1 MKVNGGTAVAAAPA
15 LSIRHPGGFTLI
27 EMLVA
32 LAILAIAL
40 AAVQRSVMVSL
51 DNAFELKQRLLA
63 SWVADNRLAEI
74 RATRVLPPAGE
85 TSGTEHQ
92 AGITFHWNSQVSTT
106 PNPYV
111 ERVEIRVSAAAGGEH
126 ALAILVGYL
135 VNR

>member
-1 MKVNGGTAVAAAPA
+1 MRARG
-15 LSIRHPGGFTLI
+15 IRGFTLI

-40 AAVQRSVMVSL
+40 AAVQRAVSVSL

-63 SWVADNRLAEI
+63 SWVADNRLAEL
-74 RATRVLPPAGE
+74 RALRVLPPTGE
-85 TSGTEHQ
+85 TRGEEIQ
-92 AGITFHWNSQVSTT
+92 AGIRFHWQSQVSTT

-111 ERVEIRVSAAAGGEH
+111 ERVEIRVGTAADNPH

-135 VNR
+135 VSR

>member
-1 MKVNGGTAVAAAPA
+1 MRLRAAPV
-15 LSIRHPGGFTLI
+15 PGFTLI

-40 AAVQRSVMVSL
+40 AAVQRSVMASM

-63 SWVADNRLAEI
+63 SWVADNRLAEL
-74 RATRVLPPAGE
+74 RATRQLPPTGE
-85 TSGTEHQ
+85 TSGTETQ
-92 AGITFHWNSQVSTT
+92 AGITFHWTSEVGTT

-111 ERVEIRVSAAAGGEH
+111 ERVEIRVAAVAGGQH

>member
-1 MKVNGGTAVAAAPA
+1 MKPRGGGPR
-15 LSIRHPGGFTLI
+15 IRRLLCGGFTLI

-40 AAVQRSVMVSL
+40 AAVQRAVSGSL

-63 SWVADNRLAEI
+63 SWVADNRLAEL
-74 RATRVLPPAGE
+74 RATRVLPPSGE
-85 TSGTEHQ
+85 IRGEEIQ
-92 AGITFHWNSQVSTT
+92 AGITFHWKSQVSGT

-111 ERVEIRVSAAAGGEH
+111 ERVEIRVAATADSEH
-126 ALAILVGYL
+126 ALATLVGYL

>member
-1 MKVNGGTAVAAAPA
+1 MNRIVQPKRS
-15 LSIRHPGGFTLI
+15 SIGFTLI

-40 AAVQRSVMVSL
+40 AAVQRAVSGSL

-63 SWVADNRLAEI
+63 SWVADNRLAEL
-74 RATRVLPPAGE
+74 RALRVLPPIGE
-85 TSGTEHQ
+85 TRGEETQ
-92 AGITFHWNSQVSTT
+92 AGIVFHWKSDISNT

-111 ERVEIRVSAAAGGEH
+111 ERVEIRVTTEAAAAAESEH
-126 ALAILVGYL
+126 ALAVLVGYL

>member
-1 MKVNGGTAVAAAPA
+1 MSRRGG
-15 LSIRHPGGFTLI
+15 LGFTLI

-40 AAVQRSVMVSL
+40 AAVQRAVSGSL

-63 SWVADNRLAEI
+63 GWVADNRLAEL
-74 RATRVLPPAGE
+74 RAERRLPPIGE
-85 TSGTEHQ
+85 TRGEETQ
-92 AGITFHWNSQVSTT
+92 AGIVFHWQSQVSTT

-111 ERVEIRVSAAAGGEH
+111 ERVEIRVTAAAGNEH
-126 ALAILVGYL
+126 ALAVLVGYL

>member
-1 MKVNGGTAVAAAPA
+1 
-15 LSIRHPGGFTLI
+15 
-27 EMLVA
+27 MLVA

-40 AAVQRSVMVSL
+40 AAVQRAVSVSL

-63 SWVADNRLAEI
+63 SWVADNRLAEL
-74 RATRVLPPAGE
+74 RATRLLPPSGE
-85 TSGTEHQ
+85 SRGNETQ
-92 AGITFHWNSQVSTT
+92 AGITFHWKSQVSAT

-111 ERVEIRVSAAAGGEH
+111 ERVEIRVSASADNDH

>member
-1 MKVNGGTAVAAAPA
+1 MNRYRARA
-15 LSIRHPGGFTLI
+15 RGFTLI

-40 AAVQRSVMVSL
+40 AAVQRAVSGSL

-63 SWVADNRLAEI
+63 GWVAENRLAEL
-74 RATRVLPPAGE
+74 RATRQLPPVGE
-85 TSGTEHQ
+85 TRGEEAQ
-92 AGITFHWNSQVSTT
+92 AGIVFHWQAQVSNT

-111 ERVEIRVSAAAGGEH
+111 ERVEIRVTATPGGEH
-126 ALAILVGYL
+126 ALAQMVGYL

>member
-1 MKVNGGTAVAAAPA
+1 MNE
-15 LSIRHPGGFTLI
+15 RRRRRQGGFTLI

-40 AAVQRSVMVSL
+40 AAVQRAVSGSL

-63 SWVADNRLAEI
+63 SWVADNRLAEL
-74 RATRVLPPAGE
+74 RAQRVLPPTGE
-85 TSGTEHQ
+85 TRGEEVQ
-92 AGITFHWNSQVSTT
+92 AGIRFHWHSQVSNT

-111 ERVEIRVSAAAGGEH
+111 ERVEIRVTAAADSEH

>member
-1 MKVNGGTAVAAAPA
+1 MNRIVQPKRS
-15 LSIRHPGGFTLI
+15 SIGFTLI

-40 AAVQRSVMVSL
+40 AAVQRAVSGSL

-63 SWVADNRLAEI
+63 SWVADNRLAEL
-74 RATRVLPPAGE
+74 RALRVLPPTGE
-85 TSGTEHQ
+85 TRGEETQ
-92 AGITFHWNSQVSTT
+92 AGIVFHWHSDISNT

-111 ERVEIRVSAAAGGEH
+111 ERVEIRVTTEAAAAAESEH
-126 ALAILVGYL
+126 ALAVLVGYL

>member
-1 MKVNGGTAVAAAPA
+1 MKSRA
-15 LSIRHPGGFTLI
+15 GFTLI

-40 AAVQRSVMVSL
+40 AAVHRSVAGSL
-51 DNAFELKQRLLA
+51 DNAHELKLRLLA
-63 SWVADNRLAEI
+63 SWVADNRLAEL
-74 RATRVLPPAGE
+74 RATRLLPPTGE
-85 TSGTEHQ
+85 TSGEETQ
-92 AGITFHWNSQVSTT
+92 AGIPFHWTIQVSTT

-111 ERVEIRVSAAAGGEH
+111 ERAEIRVAGSADSDH

>member
-1 MKVNGGTAVAAAPA
+1 MMRRRIGRNIA
-15 LSIRHPGGFTLI
+15 GFTLI

-40 AAVQRSVMVSL
+40 AAVQRAVSGSL

-63 SWVADNRLAEI
+63 GWVAENRLAEL
-74 RATRVLPPAGE
+74 RALRTLPPTGE
-85 TSGTEHQ
+85 TRGEESQ
-92 AGITFHWNSQVSTT
+92 AGIRFHWQSQVSTT

-111 ERVEIRVSAAAGGEH
+111 ERVEIRVGASADNPH

>member
-1 MKVNGGTAVAAAPA
+1 MRARG
-15 LSIRHPGGFTLI
+15 IRGFTLI

-40 AAVQRSVMVSL
+40 AAVQRAVSVSL

-63 SWVADNRLAEI
+63 SWVADNRLAEL
-74 RATRVLPPAGE
+74 RALRVLPPTGE
-85 TSGTEHQ
+85 TRGEEIQ
-92 AGITFHWNSQVSTT
+92 AGIKFHWQSQVSTT

-111 ERVEIRVSAAAGGEH
+111 ERVEIRVGTAADNPH

-135 VNR
+135 VSR